1 MGRVRDNQAAGSL
14 AKSVRRFSVKAAMA
28 SQFAGA
34 PVRRPASR
42 TPGREWALRDFP
54 GQIHGLAHQPPPRA
68 FANAPTTSWA

>member
-42 TPGREWALRDFP
+42 TPGRE
-54 GQIHGLAHQPPPRA
+54 
-68 FANAPTTSWA
+68 